1 MHSPELYG
9 MEGAGALRKIL
20 EEKEVYID
28 KFMTLK
34 DGITVDE
41 SKNVSHISKSY
52 IYIHIYIIVTL
63 KCCQSLLLEFLLSN

>member
-41 SKNVSHISKSY
+41 SKNVSPISTY
-52 IYIHIYIIVTL
+52 IYIYN
-63 KCCQSLLLEFLLSN
+63 SYFEMLS

>member
-1 MHSPELYG
+1 

-41 SKNVSHISKSY
+41 SKNVSPISTY
-52 IYIHIYIIVTL
+52 IYIYN
-63 KCCQSLLLEFLLSN
+63 SYFEMLS

>member
-41 SKNVSHISKSY
+41 SKNVSPIST
-52 IYIHIYIIVTL
+52 YIHIYI
-63 KCCQSLLLEFLLSN
+63 